1 MVLLYVLAFIVIV
14 ILAWIIAVSNRIKVM
29 EVKIDEASS
38 SIDVALEKRYSV
50 LSKQMDIVKGV
61 CSHEQKLLFESIK
74 LRQGM
79 NFDEQNEAIEKV
91 TKLANGINALAEDYP
106 EIKTNENFAILQ
118 KSVNDTEEH
127 LQAARRLFNSNV
139 SSFNQYVVTFPN
151 SLVAAL
157 VGKQQKTFFVA
168 DEQRKKDVDLSI
180 DSVSNN

>member
-1 MVLLYVLAFIVIV
+1 
-14 ILAWIIAVSNRIKVM
+14 M

-50 LSKQMDIVKGV
+50 LTKQMEIVKGV
-61 CSHEQKLLFESIK
+61 CSHEQKILFESIK

-91 TKLANGINALAEDYP
+91 TRLANGIHALVENYP
-106 EIKTNENFAILQ
+106 EIKTTENFMILQ

-139 SSFNQYVVTFPN
+139 SSYNQYVVTFPN
-151 SLVAAL
+151 SIVASL
-157 VGKQQKTFFVA
+157 IGKTQKTFFTA
-168 DEQRKKDVDLSI
+168 DDDRKADVNLSMN
-180 DSVSNN
+180 D